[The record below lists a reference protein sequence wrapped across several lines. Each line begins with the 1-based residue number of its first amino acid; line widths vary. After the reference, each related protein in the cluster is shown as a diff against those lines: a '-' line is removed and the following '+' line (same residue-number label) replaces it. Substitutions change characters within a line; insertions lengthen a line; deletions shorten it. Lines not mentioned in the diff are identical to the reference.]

1 MYTRPNFP
9 FPRGRPMSNEDRC
22 HSRVGRLN
30 ASHMLD
36 EAHCAMGQK
45 GAYLEVDESKHR
57 TSAASA
63 EMTTS

>member
-1 MYTRPNFP
+1 
-9 FPRGRPMSNEDRC
+9 MSNEDRC